1 MAKQSK
7 AGASYGACRFC
18 GQSVIVE
25 DGAEMTAL
33 QLEEAATMLCGCD
46 EAIKYQ
52 QEKNRR
58 TVAKQRINE
67 LFGEDAGEYKQPETV
82 REIMLNAVDAI
93 CDKKNESRNGNDQ
106 NGASLPDHANGKG
119 QNKGRAGN
127 QRQQRICAVGG
138 IWQ

>member
-1 MAKQSK
+1 MARQSK
-7 AGASYGACRFC
+7 TGASSGACRFC

-25 DGAEMTAL
+25 DGAEMTAP

-46 EAIKYQ
+46 EAVKYQ

-93 CDKKNESRNGNDQ
+93 CDKKMKVATVTIRTGLRCRIMQMAKDKIKVVREISDNNEFVQ
-106 NGASLPDHANGKG
+106 
-119 QNKGRAGN
+119 
-127 QRQQRICAVGG
+127 
-138 IWQ
+138 

>member
-1 MAKQSK
+1 
-7 AGASYGACRFC
+7 
-18 GQSVIVE
+18 
-25 DGAEMTAL
+25 MTAP

-93 CDKKNESRNGNDQ
+93 CDKKMKVATVTIRTGLRCRIMQMAKDKIKVVREISDNNEFVQ
-106 NGASLPDHANGKG
+106 
-119 QNKGRAGN
+119 
-127 QRQQRICAVGG
+127 
-138 IWQ
+138 

>member
-7 AGASYGACRFC
+7 AGVSSGACRFC

-25 DGAEMTAL
+25 DGAEMTAP
-33 QLEEAATMLCGCD
+33 QLEEAATMRCGCD

-67 LFGEDAGEYKQPETV
+67 LFGEDAGEYKQPEAV
-82 REIMLNAVDAI
+82 QGILLNTVDAI
-93 CDKKNESRNGNDQ
+93 CDKKMKSAVVTIRTGLRCRIMQMAKDKIKVVREISDNNEFVQ
-106 NGASLPDHANGKG
+106 
-119 QNKGRAGN
+119 
-127 QRQQRICAVGG
+127 
-138 IWQ
+138 

>member
-7 AGASYGACRFC
+7 AGVSSGACRFC

-25 DGAEMTAL
+25 DGAEMTAP

-58 TVAKQRINE
+58 TVAKQRVGE
-67 LFGEDAGEYKQPETV
+67 LFGGDAGEYKQPEAV
-82 REIMLNAVDAI
+82 QGILLNTVDAI
-93 CDKKNESRNGNDQ
+93 CDKKNEVCRRDDQ

-127 QRQQRICAVGG
+127 QRQQRVCAVGG
-138 IWQ
+138 I

>member
-7 AGASYGACRFC
+7 AGASSGACRFC

-25 DGAEMTAL
+25 DGAEMTAP

-82 REIMLNAVDAI
+82 REISDN
-93 CDKKNESRNGNDQ
+93 NEFVQ
-106 NGASLPDHANGKG
+106 
-119 QNKGRAGN
+119 
-127 QRQQRICAVGG
+127 
-138 IWQ
+138 